1 MNILNTLITVIKSR
15 LTRLIAKLRLY
26 TSRGFIQARI
36 IDKFRTFAGKLLNI
50 KPKDK
55 NDYYTL
61 FGWMISKKL
70 AHAALFV
77 LGVVSIWYIL
87 SNISAFGYGKGQN
100 TVRTYSYNSIILRF
114 VNGHVRIKAHDG
126 YIAYDGNVEDGSVSG
141 NGILYYPNGNTAYS
155 GVFSGNKYEGKGTA
169 YYEDGAVW
177 YVGSFHNNQFDGKG
191 KEYRS
196 SGTLEYDGNFMEG
209 YRNGE
214 GILYDAS
221 GDELY
226 NGNFSYNSIVY
237 SDLLGIPTS
246 EAAKK
251 YSGER
256 EVYQSDEGIC
266 VVLDDIDAMY
276 FASADPEAL
285 SDDLTTSEVYVLSDS
300 FRAGKTSVRTI
311 EEIKTLLGT
320 PLYDGESTVIF
331 PEAVLIS
338 RLKSEGK
345 IYDEAKLTGTEQF
358 TDVTTV
364 TGYNRAAVV
373 YLYSFEKDGLIY
385 EFICGSAQ
393 GAFEF
398 YRIRKA

>member
-1 MNILNTLITVIKSR
+1 MNILSTLITVLKSR
-15 LTRLIAKLRLY
+15 VTRLVAKFRLY

-36 IDKFRTFAGKLLNI
+36 IDKFRTLATKILNI

-77 LGVVSIWYIL
+77 LGVVSLWYIF

-114 VNGHVRIKAHDG
+114 VSGHVRIKAHDG

-141 NGILYYPNGNTAYS
+141 NGVLYYPNGNTAYS
-155 GVFSGNKYEGKGTA
+155 GIFAGNKYEGKGTA
-169 YYEDGAVW
+169 FYEDGSVW
-177 YVGSFHNNQFDGKG
+177 YVGSFHNNLFDGKG

-214 GILYDAS
+214 GVLYNAS

-226 NGNFSYNSIVY
+226 NGNFSYGSIVY

-256 EVYQSDEGIC
+256 EVYQSDEGVC

-285 SDDLTTSEVYVLSDS
+285 SDDLTTSEVYVMSDS

-311 EEIKTLLGT
+311 EEIKTLLGM

-338 RLKSEGK
+338 RLKGDGK
-345 IYDEAKLTGTEQF
+345 IYDEVELSGTEQF

-364 TGYNRAAVV
+364 KGYNRAAVV

-398 YRIRKA
+398 YRIRQA

>member
-1 MNILNTLITVIKSR
+1 MNILSTLITVLKSR
-15 LTRLIAKLRLY
+15 VTRLVAKFRLY

-36 IDKFRTFAGKLLNI
+36 IDKFRTLATKILNI

-77 LGVVSIWYIL
+77 LGVVSLWYIF

-114 VNGHVRIKAHDG
+114 VSGHVRIKAHDG

-141 NGILYYPNGNTAYS
+141 NGTLYYPNGNTAYS
-155 GVFSGNKYEGKGTA
+155 GSFSGNKYEGKGTS
-169 YYEDGAVW
+169 YYEDGAVQ
-177 YVGSFHNNQFDGKG
+177 YVGNFHNNLFDGRG
-191 KEYRS
+191 KAYRS
-196 SGTLEYDGNFMEG
+196 TGTLEYDGNFMEG
-209 YRNGE
+209 FRNGE
-214 GILYDAS
+214 GILYNAS

-226 NGNFSYNSIVY
+226 NGNFSYDSIVY

-246 EAAKK
+246 EAANK
-251 YSGER
+251 YSGDR

-276 FASADPEAL
+276 YAVADPEAL
-285 SDDLTTSEVYVLSDS
+285 SDDLITSEVYVMSDS
-300 FRAGKTSVRTI
+300 FQAGKVSVCTI

-331 PEAVLIS
+331 PEAVLIDKLS
-338 RLKSEGK
+338 SDGK
-345 IYDEAKLTGTEQF
+345 IYDEVKLSGSEQF
-358 TDVTTV
+358 TDVMTV
-364 TGYNRAAVV
+364 TGYNREASV

-398 YRIRKA
+398 YRIRQA